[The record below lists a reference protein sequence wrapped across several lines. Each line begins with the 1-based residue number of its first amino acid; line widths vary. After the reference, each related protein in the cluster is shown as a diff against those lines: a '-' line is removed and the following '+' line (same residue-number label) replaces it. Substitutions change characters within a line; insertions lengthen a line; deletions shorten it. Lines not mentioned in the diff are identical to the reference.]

1 MDSSSDDDDA
11 SACKLPEKEKATLAR
26 WAPAAQRRMLE
37 RLADRPP
44 VRLGRAKPPHKHD
57 VPNLFG
63 SKKQETEI
71 FERLKAAAIQGA
83 STSLILCGH
92 AGCGK
97 RAHLA
102 RAIDRLDGEK
112 GVPRF
117 DVAELH
123 GLVHADA
130 ATGLRDL
137 ARQLDA
143 GRRRNATSRYV
154 DDLGILVEELRRRRA
169 ERRAPLLVILHELD
183 AFALQPRQTLLYV
196 LLDAMQSRLGCV
208 IVCGIT
214 RDHAVLE
221 LFEKRVKSR
230 LQNHHVAFN
239 RPTKVD
245 IVQFFQDR
253 FRLCGEDL
261 GGASERLMQ
270 ETSSRKRPR
279 DDNEDT
285 REVYVQAHTKAFE
298 ACITD
303 PRVAKMLDDSVS
315 CGRSM
320 RWFCRVAQRCA
331 CEINEDDPLLRPA
344 HLLEAFRAQEPNSC
358 RAWREALRS
367 LPPAEKA
374 LVIAYLKLERI
385 GKQYCLEN
393 AAHAL
398 ARLGQASSQEAFD
411 EDRLLEAQTLL
422 LDKSM
427 VLLSAEA
434 RNRRD
439 AHVLRFAPCRLA
451 PALDVDDLWLALR
464 GDDLGCTTTL
474 RQWALNHV

>member
-1 MDSSSDDDDA
+1 MDSSSDDDDR
-11 SACKLPEKEKATLAR
+11 SACPLDDERRALLAR

-44 VRLGRAKPPHKHD
+44 VRLGRAKPPAPHD
-57 VPNLFG
+57 VPPLFG
-63 SKKQETEI
+63 VKKQETEI
-71 FERLKAAAIQGA
+71 FDRLKAAAIQGA

-92 AGCGK
+92 AGSGK
-97 RAHLA
+97 RATLA
-102 RAIDRLDGEK
+102 RAIDRLDAEAD
-112 GVPRF
+112 VPRY

-130 ATGLRDL
+130 AAGLRDL

-208 IVCGIT
+208 VVCGIT
-214 RDHAVLE
+214 QDHGVLE
-221 LFEKRVKSR
+221 LFEKRVRSR
-230 LQNHHVAFN
+230 LHNHHVAFT
-239 RPTKVD
+239 RPTSCD
-245 IVQFFQDR
+245 IESFFGDR
-253 FRLCGEDL
+253 FRLSVEDL
-261 GGASERLMQ
+261 SAASHRLASE
-270 ETSSRKRPR
+270 TSVRKRSR
-279 DDNEDT
+279 AEDT
-285 REVYVQAHTKAFE
+285 RQQYVDAHTE
-298 ACITD
+298 AWALIKKD
-303 PRVAKMLDDSVS
+303 ERVKNALGDSVS

-320 RWFCRVAQRCA
+320 RWFCRVAARCA
-331 CEINEDDPLLRPA
+331 ACINEDDPLLRPA
-344 HLLEAFRAQEPNSC
+344 FLLEAFRAQEPNSC
-358 RAWREALRS
+358 LCWRAAVRL

-374 LVIAYLKLERI
+374 LVIAFLKLERV
-385 GKQYCLEN
+385 GNQYCLEN
-393 AAHAL
+393 AAHAH

-427 VLLSAEA
+427 VLLSADA

>member
-1 MDSSSDDDDA
+1 MGA
-11 SACKLPEKEKATLAR
+11 SG
-26 WAPAAQRRMLE
+26 QRRMLE

-44 VRLGRAKPPHKHD
+44 VRLGRAKPPQKHD

-63 SKKQETEI
+63 SKKQEIEI
-71 FERLKAAAIQGA
+71 FERLKAAAVQGA

-97 RAHLA
+97 RATFRESH
-102 RAIDRLDGEK
+102 RPVGWRK

-130 ATGLRDL
+130 ATDLRDL

-245 IVQFFQDR
+245 IIQFFQDR

-261 GGASERLMQ
+261 SGASERLTCRRRHQGSVLGRRMM
-270 ETSSRKRPR
+270 RIRAIYIK
-279 DDNEDT
+279 
-285 REVYVQAHTKAFE
+285 AHSKAFE

-303 PRVAKMLDDSVS
+303 ERVAKMLDDSVS

-358 RAWREALRS
+358 RAWREALRFTAGGES
-367 LPPAEKA
+367 FGH
-374 LVIAYLKLERI
+374 AYLKLERI

-393 AAHAL
+393 AAHASRAW
-398 ARLGQASSQEAFD
+398 ARP
-411 EDRLLEAQTLL
+411 RP
-422 LDKSM
+422 
-427 VLLSAEA
+427 
-434 RNRRD
+434 RRPSTKID
-439 AHVLRFAPCRLA
+439 CWRPRRYCSTS
-451 PALDVDDLWLALR
+451 PWS
-464 GDDLGCTTTL
+464 C
-474 RQWALNHV
+474 

>member
-1 MDSSSDDDDA
+1 
-11 SACKLPEKEKATLAR
+11 T
-26 WAPAAQRRMLE
+26 
-37 RLADRPP
+37 
-44 VRLGRAKPPHKHD
+44 
-57 VPNLFG
+57 
-63 SKKQETEI
+63 
-71 FERLKAAAIQGA
+71 
-83 STSLILCGH
+83 
-92 AGCGK
+92 
-97 RAHLA
+97 LA
-102 RAIDRLDGEK
+102 RAIDRLDAEK
-112 GVPRF
+112 GVPRY

-261 GGASERLMQ
+261 GSASERL
-270 ETSSRKRPR
+270 
-279 DDNEDT
+279 
-285 REVYVQAHTKAFE
+285 
-298 ACITD
+298 
-303 PRVAKMLDDSVS
+303 
-315 CGRSM
+315 
-320 RWFCRVAQRCA
+320 
-331 CEINEDDPLLRPA
+331 
-344 HLLEAFRAQEPNSC
+344 
-358 RAWREALRS
+358 
-367 LPPAEKA
+367 
-374 LVIAYLKLERI
+374 
-385 GKQYCLEN
+385 
-393 AAHAL
+393 
-398 ARLGQASSQEAFD
+398 
-411 EDRLLEAQTLL
+411 
-422 LDKSM
+422 
-427 VLLSAEA
+427 
-434 RNRRD
+434 
-439 AHVLRFAPCRLA
+439 
-451 PALDVDDLWLALR
+451 
-464 GDDLGCTTTL
+464 
-474 RQWALNHV
+474 